1 MGIILTTITLKGV
14 QMTSIFLAV
23 VAAVLTLTAITSVE
37 AAPGAAAAVG
47 AMQVQHQ
54 AAVPRQVRS
63 LADAQKRIE
72 SRSALLLLVKA
83 MQLCFRTCK
92 AAGFSADTTC
102 TLMSNTLP
110 CIVIFSPT

>member
-1 MGIILTTITLKGV
+1 MGIILTFITLKGI

-23 VAAVLTLTAITSVE
+23 VA

-63 LADAQKRIE
+63 LADAKKRIE